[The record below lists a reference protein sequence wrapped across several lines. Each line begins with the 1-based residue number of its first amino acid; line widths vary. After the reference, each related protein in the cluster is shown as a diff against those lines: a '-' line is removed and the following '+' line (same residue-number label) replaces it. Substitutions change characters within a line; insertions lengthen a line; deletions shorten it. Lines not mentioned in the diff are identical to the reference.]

1 MKYGIELSYMRSA
14 QWEGKCASS
23 VVKVPHSISLNKLYH
38 KKRLMS
44 KKRRE
49 VLMTVRVAS
58 AVWVGTLE
66 KSDRCFNSFYETSD
80 RYNPI

>member
-1 MKYGIELSYMRSA
+1 MRIISC
-14 QWEGKCASS
+14 KITTIHYLY
-23 VVKVPHSISLNKLYH
+23 PLSLNKLYH

-80 RYNPI
+80 QYNPI